1 MIRVQDIKLNLNEE
15 LTILPEKI
23 AKKLKI
29 KTSDIIEYRIF
40 KEAIDARKKNDI
52 KMVYTVDVK
61 TTKDEQLLAK
71 MPNLKWE
78 SMAYS
83 CPPKGTQVLKH
94 RPVIVGSGP
103 CGLFAALILAQQ
115 GFRPIVL
122 ERGKAVEERVIDV
135 QRFWK
140 TGDFDPRSNVQFG
153 EGGAGT
159 FSDGK
164 LTTQIKNKRC
174 HKVLEEMVKA
184 GAPENILYKNKPHVG
199 TDILRDVVKNIRET
213 IIGLGGEFRF
223 ESQLTD
229 IEYEEG
235 KLKAVVINHEERL
248 ETEIC
253 VLAIGHSARDTFV
266 MLNTRQVH
274 MEQKPFSM
282 GMRVEH
288 LQEWINTS
296 QFGEANKDNEKL
308 GAAEYKL
315 VHHCENGRTVY
326 SFCMCP
332 GGYVIASASEEG
344 RVVTNGMSE
353 HSRDGKNANSAIL
366 VNVGPKDY
374 GSDEPLA
381 GMYLQHELEE
391 LAFQL
396 GGEDYRAPAQLVGDF
411 LNNRET
417 TALGIVKPTYT
428 PGVKLTNMR
437 AHLPEFMGAAIEE
450 AMKAFGQ
457 KIKGFD
463 HPEALFTG
471 FETRSSS
478 PVRLPR
484 NEVYESN
491 VAGIYPAGEGAGYA
505 GGITSAA
512 VDGIQ
517 VAEAIIQKYAGILM
531 QD

>member
-1 MIRVQDIKLNLNEE
+1 MIRVQDIKLNLNED
-15 LTILPEKI
+15 LSLLPEKI

-29 KTSDIIEYRIF
+29 KSSDILSYTLF
-40 KEAIDARKKNDI
+40 KEAIDARKKSDI
-52 KMVYTVDVK
+52 KLVYTVDVE
-61 TTKDEQLLAK
+61 TTKDQQLLAK

-78 SMAYS
+78 SMAYI
-83 CPPKGTQVLKH
+83 PPQKGDEWLKH
-94 RPVIVGSGP
+94 RPIVVGSGP
-103 CGLFAALILAQQ
+103 CGLFAALVLAQQ

-122 ERGKAVEERVIDV
+122 ERGKDVDARVEDV
-135 QRFWK
+135 ERFWENG
-140 TGDFDPRSNVQFG
+140 TFLSESNVQFG

-184 GAPENILYKNKPHVG
+184 GAPDQILYKNKPHVG
-199 TDILRDVVKNIRET
+199 TDILRDVVKNIRKT
-213 IIGLGGEFRF
+213 IIELGGDYRF
-223 ESQLTD
+223 ESQVTD
-229 IEYEEG
+229 IEYEQGEI
-235 KLKAVVINHEERL
+235 KAVIINHKERI
-248 ETEIC
+248 ETQVCI
-253 VLAIGHSARDTFV
+253 LAIGHSARDTFK
-266 MLNTRQVH
+266 MLNERQVH

-282 GMRVEH
+282 GMRIEH
-288 LQEWINTS
+288 LQEWMNAA
-296 QFGEANKDNEKL
+296 QFGEANKDNAKL

-353 HSRDGKNANSAIL
+353 HNRDGQNANSAIL

-374 GSDEPLA
+374 GSDDPLA
-381 GMYLQHELEE
+381 GMYLQRDLEA
-391 LAFQL
+391 LAFRL
-396 GGEDYRAPAQLVGDF
+396 GGEDYKAPAQLVGDF
-411 LNNRET
+411 MNNVASTEV
-417 TALGIVKPTYT
+417 GIVKPTYT

-437 AHLPEFMGAAIEE
+437 AALPDFMTEAIDE
-450 AMKAFGQ
+450 AMKVFGQ

-484 NEVYESN
+484 NEAYESN
-491 VAGIYPAGEGAGYA
+491 IKGIYPAGEGAGYA

-517 VAEAIIQKYAGILM
+517 VAEAIIGKYAGVISN
-531 QD
+531 

>member
-1 MIRVQDIKLNLNEE
+1 MIRVQDIKLSLNEE
-15 LTILPEKI
+15 QSLLPEKI

-29 KTSDIIEYRIF
+29 KPSDILEYRIF
-40 KEAIDARKKNDI
+40 KEAVDARKKSDI
-52 KMVYTVDVK
+52 KLVYTVDVA
-61 TTKDEQLLAK
+61 TTKDKQLLAK
-71 MPNLKWE
+71 MPQLRWE
-78 SMAYS
+78 SMAYI
-83 CPPKGTQVLKH
+83 PPTKGDEWLKH
-94 RPVIVGSGP
+94 RPVVVGSGP
-103 CGLFAALILAQQ
+103 CGLFAALILAQE

-122 ERGKAVEERVIDV
+122 ERGKDVDSRVEDV
-135 QRFWK
+135 ERFWQA
-140 TGDFDPRSNVQFG
+140 GGFDSTSNVQFG

-184 GAPENILYKNKPHVG
+184 GAPDNILYKNKPHVG

-213 IIGLGGEFRF
+213 IINLGGEYRF
-223 ESQLTD
+223 ESQVTD
-229 IEYEEG
+229 IKYDQGEV
-235 KLKAVVINHEERL
+235 KAVIINGRERL
-248 ETEIC
+248 ETEVCI
-253 VLAIGHSARDTFV
+253 LAIGHSARDTFT
-266 MLNTRQVH
+266 MLHKRQVH

-282 GMRVEH
+282 GMRIEH
-288 LQEWINTS
+288 LQEWMNEA
-296 QFGEANKDNEKL
+296 QFGEENKENEKL

-374 GSDEPLA
+374 GSDDPLA
-381 GMYLQHELEE
+381 GMYLQRELEE
-391 LAFQL
+391 LAFRL
-396 GGEDYRAPAQLVGDF
+396 GGEDYKAPVQLLGDF
-411 LNNRET
+411 LNNVEST
-417 TALGIVKPTYT
+417 QVGIVKPTYT

-437 AHLPEFMGAAIEE
+437 AFLPEFMTMAIDE

-463 HPEALFTG
+463 HPEALLTG

-484 NEVYESN
+484 NEFYESN
-491 VAGIYPAGEGAGYA
+491 VKGLYPAGEGAGYA

-517 VAEAIIQKYAGILM
+517 VAEAIIQKYAGINE
-531 QD
+531 

>member
-15 LTILPEKI
+15 LSLLPEKI

-29 KTSDIIEYRIF
+29 KTSDILEYRIF
-40 KEAIDARKKNDI
+40 KEAIDARKKRDI
-52 KMVYTVDVK
+52 KLVYTVDVA
-61 TTKDEQLLAK
+61 TTKDKQLLAK
-71 MPNLKWE
+71 MPELKWE
-78 SMAYS
+78 SMAYV
-83 CPPKGTQVLKH
+83 CPIKGNQWLKH

-103 CGLFAALILAQQ
+103 CGLFAALILAQE
-115 GFRPIVL
+115 GFKPIVL
-122 ERGKAVEERVIDV
+122 ERGKAVDARVEDV
-135 QRFWK
+135 EHFWQ
-140 TGDFDPRSNVQFG
+140 TGSFDPTSNVQFG

-184 GAPENILYKNKPHVG
+184 GAPDNILYKNKPHVG

-213 IIGLGGEFRF
+213 IIELGGEYRF
-223 ESQLTD
+223 ESQVTD
-229 IEYEEG
+229 IEYEHGEV
-235 KLKAVVINHEERL
+235 KAVIINDKERL
-248 ETEIC
+248 ETQIC
-253 VLAIGHSARDTFV
+253 ILAIGHSARDTFT
-266 MLNTRQVH
+266 MLNNRQIH

-282 GMRVEH
+282 GMRIEH
-288 LQEWINTS
+288 LQEWINEA
-296 QFGEANKDNEKL
+296 QFGKENKNHEKL

-315 VHHCENGRTVY
+315 VHHCENGRTAY

-374 GSDEPLA
+374 GSDDPLA
-381 GMYLQHELEE
+381 GMHLQRELEE
-391 LAFQL
+391 LAFHL
-396 GGEDYRAPAQLVGDF
+396 GGGDYKAPVQLLGDF
-411 LNNRET
+411 LNNQAST
-417 TALGIVKPTYT
+417 QIGIVKPTYT

-437 AHLPEFMGAAIEE
+437 AALPDFITSAIDE
-450 AMKAFGQ
+450 AMKVFGQ

-484 NEVYESN
+484 NEAYESN
-491 VAGIYPAGEGAGYA
+491 VKGLYPAGEGAGYA

-517 VAEAIIQKYAGILM
+517 VAEAIIQKYAGINE
-531 QD
+531 